1 MIPQITFSSHFYIWY
16 TSGYGQTVLV
26 TINLKCKILL
36 LSLMKRKKGN
46 KVKKFKVRKE
56 VVIKKKRKNLKGP
69 YTGKAVLM

>member
-1 MIPQITFSSHFYIWY
+1 
-16 TSGYGQTVLV
+16 
-26 TINLKCKILL
+26 
-36 LSLMKRKKGN
+36 MKRKKGD